1 MPSSLHQ
8 VLAAQPVSASAPCRI
23 DMGGTLDISTFHLP
37 LRRHAPCTVNL
48 AMALRTRVDLQ
59 PYDVGQVK
67 VSSRGFE
74 SAVFPT
80 NRAPFRHP
88 LGLMFAIA
96 AFFDADGVHIRIDS
110 ASPPRSALG
119 GSSAAAVALVAA
131 LQAAAERAGCKRR
144 LARREIALLAHAI
157 EASVAGVPCGV
168 QDQLAAAFG
177 GVNVWHWLSG
187 FGEPAFRKEGLP
199 PAPGDEAL
207 ADHLLLAYCG
217 VPHES
222 KDVNGRWVRQFLAGE
237 KRAHWEEIAALTRQF
252 AAALFARDF
261 QTAADVMNRETAV
274 RRELT
279 PAVLDATGEKLVAAA
294 IDARCG
300 ARFSGA
306 GGGGCLWALGP
317 QTAIQQLAPVWCRI
331 LDAVAGAR
339 LLPPRID
346 TRGVA
351 VDVLDPG
358 AGGGE
363 PTSGA

>member
-131 LQAAAERAGCKRR
+131 LQAAAERAGSKRR

-187 FGEPAFRKEGLP
+187 FGEPAFRKEELP

-252 AAALFARDF
+252 GAALFARDF

-317 QTAIQQLAPVWCRI
+317 QTAIQQLAPVWRRI

>member
-1 MPSSLHQ
+1 MPPSLHQ
-8 VLAAQPVSASAPCRI
+8 VLTAHPVSASAPCRI

-48 AMALRTRVDLQ
+48 AMALRTRVVLQ
-59 PYDVGQVK
+59 PHAVGQVK

-74 SAVFPT
+74 SAAFPT
-80 NRAPFRHP
+80 HRAPFRHP

-119 GSSAAAVALVAA
+119 GSSVAAVALVAA
-131 LQAAAERAGCKRR
+131 LQAAAERAGSQRR
-144 LARREIALLAHAI
+144 LSRRRVALLAHAI
-157 EASVAGVPCGV
+157 EASVAGVPCGL

-187 FGEPAFRKEGLP
+187 FGEPAFRREALP
-199 PAPGDEAL
+199 TAPGGEFMP
-207 ADHLLLAYCG
+207 DHLLVAYCG

-222 KDVNGRWVRQFLAGE
+222 QDVNGRWVRQFLAGE
-237 KRAHWEEIAALTRQF
+237 KRASWEEIAALTRRF
-252 AAALFARDF
+252 AAALGVGDF
-261 QTAADVMNRETAV
+261 EAAADAMNRETAV

-300 ARFSGA
+300 ARFTGA

-317 QTAIQQLAPVWCRI
+317 RAAIKRLTPVWQKI
-331 LDAVAGAR
+331 LDGVADAR
-339 LLPPRID
+339 LLAPRID

-351 VDVLDPG
+351 LETMERD

-363 PTSGA
+363 PTTGG

>member
-1 MPSSLHQ
+1 MPPSLHQ
-8 VLAAQPVSASAPCRI
+8 VLTAHPVSASAPCRI

-48 AMALRTRVDLQ
+48 AMALRTRVVLQ
-59 PYDVGQVK
+59 PHAVGQVK

-74 SAVFPT
+74 SAAFPT
-80 NRAPFRHP
+80 HRAPFRHP

-131 LQAAAERAGCKRR
+131 LQAAAERAGSKRR
-144 LARREIALLAHAI
+144 LSRREVALLAHAI
-157 EASVAGVPCGV
+157 EASVAGVPCGL

-187 FGEPAFRKEGLP
+187 FGEPAFRREALHV
-199 PAPGDEAL
+199 APGGGPL
-207 ADHLLLAYCG
+207 ADHLLVAYCG

-222 KDVNGRWVRQFLAGE
+222 QDVNGRWVRQFLAGE
-237 KRAHWEEIAALTRQF
+237 KRASWEEIAALTRRF
-252 AAALFARDF
+252 AADLRGGDF
-261 QTAADVMNRETAV
+261 EAAADAMNRETAV

-300 ARFSGA
+300 ARFTGA

-317 QTAIQQLAPVWCRI
+317 RAAIKRLTPAWQKI
-331 LDAVAGAR
+331 LDGVADAR
-339 LLPPRID
+339 LLAPRID

-351 VDVLDPG
+351 VEAMERD

-363 PTSGA
+363 PTTGG